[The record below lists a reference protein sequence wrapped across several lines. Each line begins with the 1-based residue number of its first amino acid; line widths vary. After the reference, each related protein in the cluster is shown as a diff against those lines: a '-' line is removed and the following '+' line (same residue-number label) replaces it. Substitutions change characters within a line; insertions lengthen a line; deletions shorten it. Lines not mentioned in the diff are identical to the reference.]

1 MPPRR
6 DDIPDIEIT
15 ADGVMRDEGVPVGG
29 LEALLSSK
37 AIVSEPVTC
46 EHGGESK
53 TVIFREL
60 SNDQKQSIM
69 TFALQRVED
78 KRREQ
83 EENGK
88 GTWRD
93 CEADRDV
100 LIGEERELMML
111 QAAML
116 DPKTKGPACSL
127 EWLRKRMGTQ
137 LAKRLGDRYNTF
149 EMSIDPDKISDDA
162 ILAVIDAAEKKT
174 PIDLLTMEFD
184 SILLGR
190 SVQYLVAILSELR
203 TAKSSGSSSSRKPRR
218 KRPKKKASS

>member
-15 ADGVMRDEGVPVGG
+15 SNGVMREEGVPQGG

-37 AIVSEPVTC
+37 AIISEPVTC

-69 TFALQRVED
+69 TFALQHVED

-83 EENGK
+83 EEDGK
-88 GTWRD
+88 GAWRD
-93 CEADRDV
+93 AEADRDV

-116 DPKTKGPACSL
+116 DPKTRGPACSL

-137 LAKRLGDRYNTF
+137 LAKRLGDRYNIF
-149 EMSIDPDKISDDA
+149 EQSIDPDKISDEA
-162 ILAVIDAAEKKT
+162 IAGVIDAVKKKT
-174 PIDLLTMEFD
+174 PIDLLTMEYD
-184 SILLGR
+184 SILLAR
-190 SVQYLVAILSELR
+190 CVQYLVATHSELQ
-203 TAKSSGSSSSRKPRR
+203 TVKSSGSSSSKKPPRKKRKPR
-218 KRPKKKASS
+218 A